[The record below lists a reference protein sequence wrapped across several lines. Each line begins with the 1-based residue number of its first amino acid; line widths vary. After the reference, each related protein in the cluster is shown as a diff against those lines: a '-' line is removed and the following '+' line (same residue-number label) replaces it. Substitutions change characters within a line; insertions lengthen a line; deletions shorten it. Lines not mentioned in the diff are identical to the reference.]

1 MFQWLLKRMRV
12 PTGWSL
18 MSTDID
24 VAEVARVL
32 TDPTRVRL
40 LLALGE
46 DRQLTAGELAALA
59 GASPSAAS
67 FHLARL
73 VEAGFLQ
80 AHQVGRRRYFRVAQ
94 PAVSRAVEALAV
106 LAPPAPVRSLRQYQV
121 AQAVRFARICDG
133 HLAGRVGVAL
143 LRALLAEGLLTEIPG
158 GCAVTA
164 TGTRRLDELGVG
176 LPAVSGA
183 MAVFAPCHPDWS
195 ENARHLAGPLAEAL
209 TRWLLDRGWIS
220 YRRSGRAVRLTPD
233 GLAGLRDCFHVD
245 LAG

>member
-1 MFQWLLKRMRV
+1 
-12 PTGWSL
+12 
-18 MSTDID
+18 
-24 VAEVARVL
+24 
-32 TDPTRVRL
+32 
-40 LLALGE
+40 
-46 DRQLTAGELAALA
+46 
-59 GASPSAAS
+59 
-67 FHLARL
+67 
-73 VEAGFLQ
+73 
-80 AHQVGRRRYFRVAQ
+80 
-94 PAVSRAVEALAV
+94 
-106 LAPPAPVRSLRQYQV
+106 VRSLRQYQA